1 MHKTIILLS
10 ATLISVTAC
19 VNHMTTRWAKA
30 PYATMS
36 FEQAQAECEFEA
48 EKGAPMSD
56 LSKSAF
62 GQAFSQNDIKKKCLK
77 AKGYYQ
83 EIVPKTEV
91 EGAAQ

>member
-1 MHKTIILLS
+1 MHKTIILLAVTLLSVS
-10 ATLISVTAC
+10 ACAS
-19 VNHMTTRWAKA
+19 HMTTRWTKA
-30 PYATMS
+30 PYATVS
-36 FEQAQAECEFEA
+36 FEQAMAECEFEA

-83 EIVPKTEV
+83 EIVPKSDV
-91 EGAAQ
+91 EGNAQ

>member
-1 MHKTIILLS
+1 MKHITIF
-10 ATLISVTAC
+10 TLIALTLTAC
-19 VNHMTTRWAKA
+19 ANHMTTRWAKA

-91 EGAAQ
+91 EGAPQ